1 MGTPKDKP
9 MSLRRDPGRDMRD
22 SIHNPQLAA
31 QTQIGGKPRLIDI
44 SETGEYK
51 KVTIEM
57 SPRLKKRLDFAVK
70 ATDTTQVEFIISA
83 IVPKID
89 ECLDN
94 FSLDG

>member
-1 MGTPKDKP
+1 MGTPKEKP

-51 KVTIEM
+51 KVTIAL
-57 SPRLKKRLDFAVK
+57 SPRLKKRLDFAV
-70 ATDTTQVEFIISA
+70 AQEDTTQVEFIISA
-83 IVPKID
+83 IEPKINAAL
-89 ECLDN
+89 EN
-94 FSLDG
+94 FSLD